1 MHRSRKN
8 CLFSVLS
15 SVVCFSVL
23 SLAGV
28 RSSEPLSSVLET
40 VEFSWTEAAES
51 KMIEFAS
58 LQDAAATCAVRTW
71 RKGNTAGTQI
81 RLSLAALSFVH

>member
-15 SVVCFSVL
+15 SVVYFSVL
-23 SLAGV
+23 SLVGV
-28 RSSEPLSSVLET
+28 RSSEPPSSVLET

-71 RKGNTAGTQI
+71 RKGNTAGMQI